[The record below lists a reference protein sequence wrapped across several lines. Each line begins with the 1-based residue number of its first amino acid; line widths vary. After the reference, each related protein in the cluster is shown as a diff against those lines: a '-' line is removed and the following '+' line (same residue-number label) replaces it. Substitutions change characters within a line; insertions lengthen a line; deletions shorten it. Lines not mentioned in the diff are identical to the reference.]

1 MNKVMSMP
9 TPRDE
14 ERYFEAIQRLTAHE
28 AMCEERSKTIFN
40 RLDAIEGQLSAI
52 SNNMFIVALS
62 LMAGMGGIIVTL
74 LLR

>member
-1 MNKVMSMP
+1 MPIPMP
-9 TPRDE
+9 TQRDD
-14 ERYFEAIQRLTAHE
+14 ERYFEAVQRLTAHE

-40 RLDAIEGQLSAI
+40 RLESIESQLSAI

-62 LMAGMGGIIVTL
+62 LMAGMAGIIVTL

>member
-1 MNKVMSMP
+1 MPVPMP

-40 RLDAIEGQLSAI
+40 RLDAIEGQLAAI
-52 SNNMFIVALS
+52 SNNMFVVAIS

>member
-1 MNKVMSMP
+1 MPIP

-14 ERYFEAIQRLTAHE
+14 ERYFEAVQRLTAHE

-40 RLDAIEGQLSAI
+40 RLESIESQLSVI
-52 SNNMFIVALS
+52 SSNMFVTAFS
-62 LMAGMGGIIVTL
+62 LMAGMAGIIVTL

>member
-1 MNKVMSMP
+1 MPIP

-40 RLDAIEGQLSAI
+40 RLDAIEGQLAAI
-52 SNNMFIVALS
+52 SSNMFVVAFS
-62 LMAGMGGIIVTL
+62 LMAGMAGIIVTL

>member
-1 MNKVMSMP
+1 MPIPIP

-40 RLDAIEGQLSAI
+40 RLETIESQLAAI
-52 SNNMFIVALS
+52 SSNMFVVAFS
-62 LMAGMGGIIVTL
+62 LMAGMAGIIVTL